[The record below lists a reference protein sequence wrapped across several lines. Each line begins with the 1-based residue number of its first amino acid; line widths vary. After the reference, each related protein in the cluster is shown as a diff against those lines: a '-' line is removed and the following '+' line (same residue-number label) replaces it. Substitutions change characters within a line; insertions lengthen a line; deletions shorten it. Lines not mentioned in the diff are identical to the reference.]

1 MTIQLT
7 NQGNYL
13 YFKMSLDGNYEITIP
28 DFKSE
33 QLKAQEYFHEDD
45 QTIIKLL
52 YQETTIA

>member
-1 MTIQLT
+1 
-7 NQGNYL
+7 
-13 YFKMSLDGNYEITIP
+13 MSLDGNYEITIP